1 MPLQG
6 NSKKRKPLIW
16 NRTFTLYLKI
26 LIIDKK
32 RVYDDDIWKSQCL
45 PPDSAGEGWIF
56 LPWRIVAII
65 GGVPDLW
72 RTARRWRLIFK
83 IKLNFSLNDFPC
95 SPPPPRGK

>member
-56 LPWRIVAII
+56 STMAYCSNHRGCTGFVAN
-65 GGVPDLW
+65 GAAVATYFQNKTKFQLK
-72 RTARRWRLIFK
+72 R
-83 IKLNFSLNDFPC
+83 FSVFAA
-95 SPPPPRGK
+95 SSTG